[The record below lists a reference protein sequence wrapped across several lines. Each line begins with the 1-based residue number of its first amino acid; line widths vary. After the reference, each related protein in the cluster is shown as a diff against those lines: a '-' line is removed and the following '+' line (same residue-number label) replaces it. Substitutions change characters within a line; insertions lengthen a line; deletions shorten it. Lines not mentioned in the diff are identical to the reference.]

1 VSIRSTLES
10 NQGKQSGFF
19 YGYIILIASFLI
31 LFIVG
36 GTIISF
42 GVFLKPVLNEFGW
55 SRAIFSGANSINLI
69 LGGVFGILA
78 GRIGDR
84 FGPRLALTIGGLF
97 MGLGFLLMS
106 QVQTVWQIYF
116 FYGVLLSLGTGFVPI
131 PVLSLLARW
140 FIKGRG
146 LATGI
151 AMSGVGVGIVIVPP
165 LADLCISTYSWQTC
179 YMVFGFTSLILIIAL
194 AQLLKQAPGQSN
206 QTDNSKTGEMKHLN
220 LQVQGYSLR
229 GAMGTLT
236 FWMIIVIGFL
246 FFYSAQSIMVHI
258 AAHATDIGFS
268 SVAAAAILS
277 VIGFVNIAG
286 TVGGGILAD
295 KISSRNTLTIIFALA
310 TLSYIGFRFSGELW
324 MLYLCAAFFGLSY
337 GGFTAIQSPLM
348 ADFFGLKN
356 LGVIFSFFMLAQNI
370 GGGAGSLLAGSIYDK
385 TGNYAWAFNL
395 CALLS
400 AVGLILSLLL
410 SAHRKRRDLKKDLAS
425 QA

>member
-1 VSIRSTLES
+1 MTFRNVLES
-10 NQGKQSGFF
+10 NNNDKQSRFF
-19 YGYIILIASFLI
+19 YGYIIIIASFLI

-55 SRAIFSGANSINLI
+55 SRAVFSGANSLNLV
-69 LGGVFGILA
+69 LGGIFGILA

-84 FGPRLALTIGGLF
+84 FGPRLAVTIGGLF
-97 MGLGFLLMS
+97 MALGFLLMS

-116 FYGVLLSLGTGFVPI
+116 FYGFLLSIGTGFIPI

-140 FIKGRG
+140 FIQGRG

-165 LADLCISTYSWQTC
+165 LADLCITTYSWQTC
-179 YMVFGFTSLILIIAL
+179 YMVFGFSSLILIIAL
-194 AQLLKQAPGQSN
+194 ARLLKKAPGHTQETGKGKTAK
-206 QTDNSKTGEMKHLN
+206 TDSPN
-220 LQVQGYSLR
+220 LQSQGHSLR

-258 AAHATDIGFS
+258 AAHATDIGYS
-268 SVAAAAILS
+268 SVAAATILS
-277 VIGFVNIAG
+277 VIGFINIAG
-286 TVGGGILAD
+286 TVGGGVLAD
-295 KISSRNTLTIIFALA
+295 KISTRKTLTILFALA

-324 MLYLCAAFFGLSY
+324 MLYLCAAVFGLSY

-385 TGNYAWAFNL
+385 TGNYEWAFNL

-400 AVGLILSLLL
+400 AASLVLSLLL
-410 SAHRKRRDLKKDLAS
+410 SAHRKRRDSKKIAS
-425 QA
+425 I

>member
-1 VSIRSTLES
+1 VSIRSVLES
-10 NQGKQSGFF
+10 NQNEKSRFF
-19 YGYIILIASFLI
+19 YGYIILAASFLI

-55 SRAIFSGANSINLI
+55 SRAIFSGANSLNLV

-84 FGPRLALTIGGLF
+84 FGPRLAVTIGGLF
-97 MGLGFLLMS
+97 MALGFLLMS

-116 FYGVLLSLGTGFVPI
+116 FYGVLLSIGTGFIPI

-179 YMVFGFTSLILIIAL
+179 YLVFGFSSLILIIVL
-194 AQLLKQAPGQSN
+194 AQFLKRATGHSWEATN
-206 QTDNSKTGEMKHLN
+206 KGKIKKTDIPN

-246 FFYSAQSIMVHI
+246 FFYSAQSIMVRI
-258 AAHATDIGFS
+258 AAHATDIGIS

-277 VIGFVNIAG
+277 VIGFVNIVG

-295 KISSRNTLTIIFALA
+295 KISTRKTLTIIFALA

-324 MLYLCAAFFGLSY
+324 MLYLCAALFGLSY

-370 GGGAGSLLAGSIYDK
+370 GGGAGSLLAGGIYDK

-400 AVGLILSLLL
+400 AASLVLSLLL
-410 SAHRKRRDLKKDLAS
+410 SAHRKRRDSKIS
-425 QA
+425 IQI